1 VRALARGRALTGLEV
16 LEEPHGTGNRLQQLR
31 SFRLSRSRRLS
42 QPPENR
48 NQDGDG
54 KGERPEEEEEAR
66 RPARQVV
73 EVRIGDPL
81 SADKPEAPHGPFFR
95 ARFDRLEAHKTNLR

>member
-1 VRALARGRALTGLEV
+1 
-16 LEEPHGTGNRLQQLR
+16 
-31 SFRLSRSRRLS
+31 
-42 QPPENR
+42 
-48 NQDGDG
+48 
-54 KGERPEEEEEAR
+54 
-66 RPARQVV
+66 V